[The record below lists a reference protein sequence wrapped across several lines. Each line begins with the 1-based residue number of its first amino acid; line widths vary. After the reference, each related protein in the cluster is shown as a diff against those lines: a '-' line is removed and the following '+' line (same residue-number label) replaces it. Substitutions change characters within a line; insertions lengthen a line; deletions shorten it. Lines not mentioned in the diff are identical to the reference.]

1 MRGQTSMKVAV
12 VGATGVVGGSAVR
25 ALVGAGHDV
34 FAMAR
39 SAQKGAMLE
48 SWGATAVPADL
59 FDHAGLVSLFDG
71 CDVVVNAATRIPV
84 GYRAI
89 RSSAWR
95 ENDRLRTEGVRAVT
109 AAARTARV
117 RRVVQESIS
126 MVYADHGDEWIDE
139 KSPLDICGANE
150 PACVAESAV
159 QEYQSDLRQGVVL
172 RFGMIIGDDEMTRF
186 FLRGA
191 RRGRPI
197 GMGSPEGWLPPLHT
211 DDIGSAVVAALGA
224 PSGVYNVGAEPVRR
238 RDLMQGYAD
247 AVGRESVAFMGPVLR
262 RLSGRRA
269 EPATRSLR
277 VSSEHFRS
285 QTGWSPRRAQFD
297 ASWLAEAGMVR
308 AHR

>member
-1 MRGQTSMKVAV
+1 MKVAV
-12 VGATGVVGGSAVR
+12 VGATGVVGGAAVR

-39 SAQKGAMLE
+39 SPEKGELLE
-48 SWGATAVPADL
+48 SWGAVAVPADL
-59 FDHAGLVSLFDG
+59 CDHDGLVSMFDG

-84 GYRAI
+84 GFRAV

-95 ENDRLRTEGVRAVT
+95 ENDRLRTEGVRAVID
-109 AAARTARV
+109 AARKARV
-117 RRVVQESIS
+117 RRFVQESVS
-126 MVYADHGDEWIDE
+126 LVYADHGDEWIDE
-139 KSPLDICGANE
+139 GSPLGINGATE

-159 QEYQSDLRQGVVL
+159 QGYQSDLRQGVVL
-172 RFGMIIGDDEMTRF
+172 RLGTVIGDDDMTRF

-197 GMGSPEGWLPPLHT
+197 GLGSPDGWVHPLHT
-211 DDIGSAVVAALGA
+211 DDIGPAVVAALCA

-247 AVGRESVAFMGPVLR
+247 AVGRESVAFMGPLLR

-269 EPATRSLR
+269 EPLTRSLR

-285 QTGWSPRRAQFD
+285 RTGWSPRRVQFD
-297 ASWLAEAGMVR
+297 ASWLAEAAMVR
-308 AHR
+308 VDR

>member
-1 MRGQTSMKVAV
+1 MKVAV

-34 FAMAR
+34 LALAR
-39 SAQKGAMLE
+39 SPQKGAMLE
-48 SWGATAVPADL
+48 SWGATAVRSEL
-59 FDHAGLVSLFDG
+59 FDESGLASMFDG

-84 GYRAI
+84 GFRAL

-117 RRVVQESIS
+117 RRVVQESVS
-126 MVYADHGDEWIDE
+126 LVYADHGDEWIDE
-139 KSPLDICGANE
+139 KSPLDINGANE
-150 PACVAESAV
+150 PVCVAESTV

-172 RFGMIIGDDEMTRF
+172 RFGMVIGDDEMTRF
-186 FLRGA
+186 MLRGA
-191 RRGRPI
+191 QRGRPI
-197 GMGSPEGWLPPLHT
+197 GMGSPDGWVHPLHT
-211 DDIGSAVVAALGA
+211 DDIGPAVVAALGA

-247 AVGRESVAFMGPVLR
+247 AVGRSSVAFMGPLLR
-262 RLSGRRA
+262 RMTEGRV

-285 QTGWSPRRAQFD
+285 QTGWNPRRAQFD
-297 ASWLAEAGMVR
+297 ASWLAGVGMVR
-308 AHR
+308 VGR